1 MLRAFA
7 IFVCALVV
15 LVLFRLNRDPDRKT
29 SKALW
34 IPVAWLLIIGSRTVS
49 QWLGLAPTDA
59 EQAIVEGNPV
69 DRLIYLGLLMAG
81 VVVLLRR
88 GRAALA
94 LLQGNAVIVLYFCY
108 CGASVAWSDYPDVA
122 FKRWIKALGDITMVL
137 IVLSDPD
144 WLTALKRVL
153 TRAGFI
159 LLPFSLVFDMFRQ
172 HSIMNG
178 APHWIGLTTNKN
190 TFGVDCLVF
199 GLGSLWCFLEAY
211 KAREVTGRSG
221 PLIAQ
226 GSMVLLSLLLVWE
239 ANSMTSLSCLL
250 MSGTVMLLTAKPRG
264 RMFIH
269 LLVAAV
275 LAVSFS
281 ALFLNLGSGLV
292 ENLGRDATLTGRTEL
307 WKQLF
312 KMIVNPMF
320 GAGFE
325 SFWLGQR
332 LRTLWDTF
340 PWRPNE
346 AHNGYL
352 EVLLNLG
359 WAGLTLLGYIMLR
372 GYRIAVKAVGSH
384 FRAGN
389 LRLAFFVAAAAYSF
403 TEAGFRQLDP
413 IWIAALLAVTVICE
427 VPHEATAD
435 GALKCRDVLMEP
447 A

>member
-1 MLRAFA
+1 MFG
-7 IFVCALVV
+7 CALVV
-15 LVLFRLNRDPDRKT
+15 LVLFRINRDPNRRT

-34 IPVAWLLIIGSRTVS
+34 IPVAWLLIIGSRSVS
-49 QWLGLAPTDA
+49 QWLGFAPADA
-59 EQAIVEGNPV
+59 EQAIVEGNPL
-69 DRLIYLGLLMAG
+69 DRLVYLGLLMAG
-81 VVVLLRR
+81 VAVLLSR
-88 GRAALA
+88 GRAVLA
-94 LLQGNAVIVLYFCY
+94 LLRGNAVILLYFFY

-153 TRAGFI
+153 TRAGFV

-172 HSIMNG
+172 HSILNG
-178 APHWIGLTTNKN
+178 APHWIGLTLNKN

-211 KAREVTGRSG
+211 ELRPQSGRSG
-221 PLIAQ
+221 PLLAY
-226 GSMVLLSLLLVWE
+226 GSMVLLALLLVWE

-250 MSGTVMLLTAKPRG
+250 MSGTVMVLTAKPRT

-269 LLVAAV
+269 AVVAAV

-281 ALFLNLGSGLV
+281 ALFLNVGSGLV

-307 WKQLF
+307 WKQLVG
-312 KMIVNPMF
+312 MIVNPMF

-332 LRTLWDTF
+332 LKTLWDTF

-359 WAGLTLLGYIMLR
+359 GIGVVILLYMMVR
-372 GYRIAVKAVGSH
+372 GYRTAVKAVVSH

-413 IWIAALLAVTVICE
+413 IWIAALLAFTVICE
-427 VPHEATAD
+427 LPHEATAD
-435 GALKCRDVLMEP
+435 GPLKCGNVLMEP
-447 A
+447 AQV